1 MPHISSMSDTPP
13 LAYTPALTYSVF
25 TAPQPMAASVPY
37 VNVPATPARPAAP
50 MGYYGQSNQFAFM
63 PNPHWITEREHMLQQ
78 QLLLERQQCAAT
90 LRASQAQP
98 QPQALFVL
106 GATTSG

>member
-1 MPHISSMSDTPP
+1 MIDVQGLHQHLVDPPP
-13 LAYTPALTYSVF
+13 LEGL
-25 TAPQPMAASVPY
+25 PQGSQHSY
-37 VNVPATPARPAAP
+37 ISHVNVPATPARPAAP

-90 LRASQAQP
+90 
-98 QPQALFVL
+98 
-106 GATTSG
+106 